1 MVDGELTAATQPT
14 EGRRLSSLNRIALV
28 ALAGSLLF
36 ALWAVVFD
44 QPFYLRLATEALILG
59 GLAMS
64 VDLLLGFCG
73 LLSLGHALFFGLGAY
88 LGGLLLIHY
97 TGSFWL
103 TCLLVVPFSAAVG
116 LVGGLVALRSSGVY
130 FALITFAM
138 AQVVEKVVFV
148 TNEIGLE
155 SPRGAIDVG
164 GSDGFQGVPPVQVD
178 LLVFGIDLTNPL
190 SFFLLALAFVVA
202 TYAGLYWLMSTPF
215 GRTLRALRTN
225 ERRLPHLGYA
235 PRRFKLAAFVLS
247 SVIAGLFG
255 ALYPML
261 RGGAF
266 PELLTFGMSADA
278 VISVIIGGTGTLIG
292 PLVGTGLLVF
302 MRSVVGSEL
311 GEFHVIIVGL
321 LFMVAVIFF
330 PKGIVGYA
338 RDFLERRRHR
348 EREDDDA

>member
-1 MVDGELTAATQPT
+1 MVDSDLTVVTPPAEA
-14 EGRRLSSLNRIALV
+14 RRLSSLNKIALI
-28 ALAGSLLF
+28 AFAGSLLF

-44 QPFYLRLATEALILG
+44 QPFYLRLATEALVLG

-88 LGGLLLIHY
+88 LGGLLLVHY

-103 TCLLVVPFSAAVG
+103 TCLLVLPFSAVLG

-155 SPRGAIDVG
+155 SSRGAVDVG
-164 GSDGFQGVPPVQVD
+164 GSDGFQGVPAVQVD
-178 LLVFGIDLTNPL
+178 LLLFQIDLTDPL
-190 SFFLLALAFVVA
+190 SFFLLALALVVA
-202 TYAGLYWLMSTPF
+202 TYLGLSWLMGTPF

-247 SVIAGLFG
+247 SMIAGLFG

-292 PLVGTGLLVF
+292 PLIGTGLLVF
-302 MRSVVGSEL
+302 MRSVLGSEF
-311 GEFHVIIVGL
+311 GDFHIIIVGVV
-321 LFMVAVIFF
+321 FMVVVIFF

-338 RDFLERRRHR
+338 RAYLDRRRNR
-348 EREDDDA
+348 ERERDGT